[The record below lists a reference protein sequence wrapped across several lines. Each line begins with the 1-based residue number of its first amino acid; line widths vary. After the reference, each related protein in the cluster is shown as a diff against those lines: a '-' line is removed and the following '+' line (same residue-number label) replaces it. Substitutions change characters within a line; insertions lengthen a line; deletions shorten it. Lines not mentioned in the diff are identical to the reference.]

1 VSARFD
7 DLLLRG
13 QNAYARSEL
22 DRSVELFSQ
31 AHELA
36 RQSGDVDGAD
46 LAFCRRAFVLNQLDR
61 GIPEIPEL
69 KKLFLR
75 SSNQNNRWSAAYNLS
90 DAYCAKKDID
100 AAKNWAERATQ
111 IASES
116 GDVDLQFRS
125 MNTWGRL
132 ALQDSE
138 FDRAEQIF
146 VDMLSTCGEDRLS
159 PENYHQVI
167 DNLGYS
173 KMCNKGLDNGI
184 DLCEQAR
191 AGFESIG
198 ADHLLYET
206 LQDLCY
212 GHLLADNLDRAREC
226 GEQALDLA
234 IEFEDDQIAKN
245 CLFLLSETA
254 VRHGDTFRARR
265 YLRELAAYYPEVGVS
280 EEIIDVFLA
289 TDLTSVVNL
298 RG

>member
-1 VSARFD
+1 MSVCFD
-7 DLLLRG
+7 ELLRRA
-13 QNAYARSEL
+13 QEAYAAGDL
-22 DRSVELFSQ
+22 DRSLELFAQ
-31 AHELA
+31 ARSHAVEE
-36 RQSGDVDGAD
+36 GDVDRAD
-46 LAFCRRAFVLNQLDR
+46 LAYCQRVFVLNQLGR
-61 GIPEIPEL
+61 GAEEIPEL

-75 SSNQNNRWSAAYNLS
+75 SSDLKNRWSAAYNLS
-90 DAYCAKKDID
+90 DAYCALKDNE
-100 AAKNWAERATQ
+100 AAKSWAERASQ
-111 IASES
+111 IADECA
-116 GDVDLQFRS
+116 DVDLQLRS

-132 ALQDSE
+132 ALQTSE
-138 FDRAEQIF
+138 FAEAETIF
-146 VDMLSTCGEDRLS
+146 HEMLRRCDGDRLS

-173 KMCNKGLDNGI
+173 KMCNEDLDAGI
-184 DLCEQAR
+184 ELCEQAR
-191 AGFESIG
+191 SGFESIG

-226 GEQALDLA
+226 GEKALDLA
-234 IEFEDDQIAKN
+234 LDFEDTQVAKN
-245 CLFLLSETA
+245 CLFLLSEIA

-265 YLRELAAYYPEVGVS
+265 YLRELTTYYPEVGIG